1 MLLRRL
7 YERFRRCRL
16 SRILLRKRIAEPV
29 WMRVVEDVPVIA
41 RLTTKERHHLRELAS
56 LFLHQKVIV
65 AEGGMELDDYRRA
78 LIASQ
83 ACLLVLNLGLEYYS
97 GWVEVIVYP
106 GAFVVPQQRLDEAGV
121 VHQSNSMLG
130 GEAWGRGPVILSW
143 ENIRPQH
150 STARDHGINVV
161 LHEFAHKL
169 DMLNGSAN
177 GMPPLH
183 PSMHP
188 AQWTEDFSHAYQRM
202 LRQVEHGHHGRID
215 PYAVESPAEFF
226 AVVTEFFFE
235 RPVVL
240 KQELPAVYGQLAEF
254 YQQQPL
260 DTNAL

>member
-1 MLLRRL
+1 MLLLKRLLQKCRRW
-7 YERFRRCRL
+7 RL
-16 SRILLRKRIAEPV
+16 GRELLKSRIAEHIWEQV
-29 WMRVVEDVPVIA
+29 TQDVNVIA
-41 RLTTKERHHLRELAS
+41 RLSTADRHRLRQLSSRFLAHKA
-56 LFLHQKVIV
+56 LVG
-65 AEGGMELDDYRRA
+65 EGGMELDDYQRA

-83 ACLLVLNLGLEYYS
+83 ACLLILNLGLEYYN

-106 GAFVVPQQRLDEAGV
+106 AAFVVAHQQADAAGV
-121 VHQSNSMLG
+121 VHRVSHGLE

-143 ENIRPQH
+143 DDIKPRLGAP
-150 STARDHGINVV
+150 RGHGVNVV

-188 AQWTEDFSHAYQRM
+188 QQWSHDFSAAYERM
-202 LRQVEHGHHGRID
+202 LHQVQTGHYGRID

-235 RPVVL
+235 RPAL
-240 KQELPAVYGQLAEF
+240 LQQELPAVYTRLTEF
-254 YQQQPL
+254 YRQDPPGK
-260 DTNAL
+260 